1 MATKKIAQTVITED
15 KFYTIAAAN
24 GKVVE
29 VKDYNTGNGAQIQL
43 WDNANAEWQQ
53 WSFVRAGDGVYRI
66 KNRFTG
72 KMLQIPMRRLMRIKS
87 RSWVAIPKMHPKSTQ
102 KKPIALMA
110 TSFVKNGFGIRFLP
124 LTCMKCDLF
133 IQVQISNSLQHWI
146 LGMVNLDIIHKCL
159 VSCLRFC
166 V

>member
-1 MATKKIAQTVITED
+1 MLAQGYVCETSPL
-15 KFYTIAAAN
+15 
-24 GKVVE
+24 
-29 VKDYNTGNGAQIQL
+29 GNVYYL
-43 WDNANAEWQQ
+43 P
-53 WSFVRAGDGVYRI
+53 DGVTV
-66 KNRFTG
+66 TG
-72 KMLQIPMRRLMRIKS
+72 DISINYMEYPWITCFEDNLSVLPL
-87 RSWVAIPKMHPKSTQ
+87 
-102 KKPIALMA
+102 PIALMA

>member
-1 MATKKIAQTVITED
+1 MQ
-15 KFYTIAAAN
+15 
-24 GKVVE
+24 
-29 VKDYNTGNGAQIQL
+29 
-43 WDNANAEWQQ
+43 
-53 WSFVRAGDGVYRI
+53 
-66 KNRFTG
+66 
-72 KMLQIPMRRLMRIKS
+72 QIPIKRLIRMKS